1 MASPSIETIDLEVPV
16 IIPLRVNDASAALDK
31 LMDAS
36 ANVPGRLKQLRALRG
51 LDEETKQKWLLA
63 HMLPGE
69 PHPDRNVQAG
79 CALVIV
85 TVLVIVGYNLVQ
97 WYNAHTQQTE
107 EREEP
112 IYEQREVEKEVCPD
126 KK

>member
-1 MASPSIETIDLEVPV
+1 MASHSTKTIDLDVPV
-16 IIPLRVNDASAALDK
+16 IIPLRVNDASAALEK
-31 LMDAS
+31 LIEAS
-36 ANVPGRLKQLRALRG
+36 ASSPDRVKRLRALRG
-51 LDEETKQKWLLA
+51 LDEEMKQRWLLA

-69 PHPDRNVQAG
+69 PHPERNVQAG

-85 TVLVIVGYNLVQ
+85 TVLVIVGYELVQ

>member
-1 MASPSIETIDLEVPV
+1 MASHSTKTIDLDVPV
-16 IIPLRVNDASAALDK
+16 IIPLRVNDASAALEK
-31 LMDAS
+31 LIEAS
-36 ANVPGRLKQLRALRG
+36 ASSPDRAKRLRALRG

-85 TVLVIVGYNLVQ
+85 TVLVIVGYELVQ